1 MEGGDRREE
10 GGGRTGQLTLYQL
23 CFDDARLDTL
33 QPPGVLI
40 NWPPAVQGSKR
51 VIDNL
56 S

>member
-23 CFDDARLDTL
+23 CFDEARLDTL